1 MEFDKFDNKTIL
13 IIGLIAIALVGMICG
28 TKDIPLAV
36 ASGLTG
42 YLSKDA
48 ITYVQE
54 ALTKDDTDDL

>member
-48 ITYVQE
+48 ITYVKE
-54 ALTKDDTDDL
+54 ALTEDDANDN

>member
-28 TKDIPLAV
+28 TRDIPLAV

-54 ALTKDDTDDL
+54 AINKDDTDDI